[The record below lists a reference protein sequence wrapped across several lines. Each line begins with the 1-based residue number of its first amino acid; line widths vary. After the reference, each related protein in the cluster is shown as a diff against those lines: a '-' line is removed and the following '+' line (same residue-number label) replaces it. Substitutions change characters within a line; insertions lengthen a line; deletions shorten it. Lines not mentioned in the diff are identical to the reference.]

1 MPKGIRSFTSGFA
14 AVSLCSLFM
23 VASSAAEEPC
33 GLCAREI
40 VTNSELASCFLEQ
53 YDQFAGRSAEALAVD
68 LSSCQSRGIV
78 EALPSPN
85 KGGEEPDVQ
94 FMISRVQLAC
104 LKQKLEEPGLV
115 LDPTATIELD
125 DCQ

>member
-1 MPKGIRSFTSGFA
+1 VPNRILSFLYA
-14 AVSLCSLFM
+14 AALACSLLLAANA
-23 VASSAAEEPC
+23 VADEPC
-33 GLCAREI
+33 GLCAKEI

-68 LSSCQSRGIV
+68 LSACQSRGIV

-85 KGGEEPDVQ
+85 KGVEEPDVQ
-94 FMISRVQLAC
+94 FLISHTQLNC

-125 DCQ
+125 DCP